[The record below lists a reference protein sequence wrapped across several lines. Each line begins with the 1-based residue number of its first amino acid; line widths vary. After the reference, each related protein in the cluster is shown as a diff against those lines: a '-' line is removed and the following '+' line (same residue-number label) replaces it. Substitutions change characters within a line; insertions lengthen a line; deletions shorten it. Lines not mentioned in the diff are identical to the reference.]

1 MDSSD
6 AREHLE
12 MVERIVAASSRK
24 LDVSGELFL
33 VWGLASGTLDLIV
46 QLVSDGR
53 VPGAAVWAGP
63 LIVIAAVIYTAIRVR
78 QYRAMPAGR
87 MTLLERE
94 FLNVLWIALS
104 MAFAVNVIG
113 GNMFS
118 QWAQSAIWSVAAAI
132 VLFYI
137 AVHGNRRALV
147 GAIVL
152 LLSIALANFSL
163 PIAGYVLAG
172 GMYLGYAG
180 FGLADMLAR
189 E

>member
-24 LDVSGELFL
+24 LEVSGEFFL
-33 VWGLASGTLDLIV
+33 VWGLASGTLDLIF
-46 QLVSDGR
+46 QLVNDGR
-53 VPGAAVWAGP
+53 LPLATVWAGP
-63 LIVIAAVIYTAIRVR
+63 LLIVAAVLYTAVRVR
-78 QYRAMPAGR
+78 RFRAMPGAR

-94 FLNVLWIALS
+94 FLNVLWIALA
-104 MAFAVNVIG
+104 MAFAVNLVG
-113 GNMFS
+113 GHIFS
-118 QWAQSAIWSVAAAI
+118 QWAQAAIWSVAAAI
-132 VLFYI
+132 ALFYI

-147 GAIVL
+147 GGIVL
-152 LLSIALANFSL
+152 LLSIAFANFSV